1 MHENEI
7 SKIIINAAIEIHK
20 TLGPGLLESVYE
32 STLEY
37 KLKKLGLNV
46 KKQIALPVVFE
57 EIKLEAGYRID
68 LLIENKVIIELKSV
82 ETILPVH
89 KAQTLTYLKLS
100 KLKLALLINF
110 NVPLLK
116 EGIKRFVNNLWVSL
130 RFLANSAWNSYRKSM
145 RI

>member
-32 STLEY
+32 ATLEH
-37 KLKKLGLNV
+37 KLKKFGLNV
-46 KKQIALPVVFE
+46 KTQVALPVIFE
-57 EIKLEAGYRID
+57 EIKLDAGYRID
-68 LLIENKVIIELKSV
+68 LLVENKVIVELKSV

-116 EGIKRFVNNLWVSL
+116 EGIKRFVNNL
-130 RFLANSAWNSYRKSM
+130 
-145 RI
+145 

>member
-37 KLKKLGLNV
+37 KLKNHGLKV
-46 KKQIALPVVFE
+46 KKQVALPVIFE
-57 EIKLEAGYRID
+57 EIKLDAGYRID
-68 LLIENKVIIELKSV
+68 LLVENKVIIEIKSV
-82 ETILPVH
+82 ETIMPVH

-110 NVPLLK
+110 NVPLVK
-116 EGIKRFVNNLWVSL
+116 DGIKRFVNNL
-130 RFLANSAWNSYRKSM
+130 
-145 RI
+145 

>member
-32 STLEY
+32 TTLEY
-37 KLKKLGLNV
+37 KLKKFGLNV
-46 KKQIALPVVFE
+46 EKQVTLPVVYE
-57 EIKLEAGYRID
+57 EIKMESGYRID
-68 LLIENKVIIELKSV
+68 LLVEKKVIIELKSV

-116 EGIKRFVNNLWVSL
+116 EGIKRFVYNL
-130 RFLANSAWNSYRKSM
+130 
-145 RI
+145 